1 MAKKSSS
8 GAGKARS
15 AISGRYVAKAYAKR
29 NPRITVV
36 EHDKPKSGG
45 KGKQRK

>member
-8 GAGKARS
+8 GGGKGRS
-15 AISGRYVAKAYAKR
+15 AISGRYVTKAYAKR

-36 EHDKPKSGG
+36 EHDKPKSAG
-45 KGKQRK
+45 KKKK

>member
-8 GAGKARS
+8 GRGKARS
-15 AISGRYVAKAYAKR
+15 AISGRYVTKPYAKR

-45 KGKQRK
+45 KKKK